1 MNNALKEINDLLAR
15 ERVFLVSA
23 VVCFGN
29 PPRHADPKQKFVLYV
44 GHTAEEK
51 EAFDAFMDRDYD
63 PGYGGQEL
71 YGTLWFS
78 DHRWA
83 LRGEYDGSEW
93 WQVHEFPTPP
103 RKT

>member
-63 PGYGGQEL
+63 PGYGCLL
-71 YGTLWFS
+71 YTS
-78 DHRWA
+78 P
-83 LRGEYDGSEW
+83 S
-93 WQVHEFPTPP
+93 P
-103 RKT
+103 RDLSTSRMPSSA